1 MYHLLSVWIHHHSC
15 QVVND
20 PVPHEQHC
28 KNDESDTVLFDDQT
42 QLIESEVAEDAEKR
56 DVFDFFAEFVLSSN
70 QIIELLARGCVMFS
84 LTREFSIKFVF

>member
-1 MYHLLSVWIHHHSC
+1 MLDLISADGSNDNLIKPDGLQNHHAPPPGCLDTSS
-15 QVVND
+15 QPVVND

-28 KNDESDTVLFDDQT
+28 KNDESDTVLFDDHT

-70 QIIELLARGCVMFS
+70 
-84 LTREFSIKFVF
+84 